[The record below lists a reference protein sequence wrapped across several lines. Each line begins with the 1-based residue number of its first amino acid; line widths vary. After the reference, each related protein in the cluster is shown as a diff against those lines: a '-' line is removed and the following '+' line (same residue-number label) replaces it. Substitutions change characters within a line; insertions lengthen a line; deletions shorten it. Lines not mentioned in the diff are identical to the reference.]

1 MSTFNEAQ
9 FKEGLVSELSLNDL
23 PSTQTSVKEFRD
35 EEVRPLSQ
43 SSSDGPIEFRI
54 NAQNSVDYLDLKN
67 TQIYVKMIVSKA
79 DGSDLTS
86 EKVGPAN
93 LFLQSLFSTVEMTLQ
108 NKGTITCNYNA
119 YRAYIPT
126 LLKYGQD
133 ALSSQLQTQG
143 WLMDDADSPGE
154 TDPSKINNGLFERA
168 KWIATSKSLD
178 LQGPFFHDLC
188 DMDRYILNQV
198 DVKIKL
204 YRNPASFALLAADN
218 STDFKIEL
226 EDIYIIARKVMVNPA
241 VLYGH
246 AQILE
251 KQNALY
257 RYTKK
262 EIRVQT
268 IATGSSSYIW
278 DNMFQGKRPEK
289 VIVGFVKSKALN
301 GDYATNPFNFE
312 HCNITQITVYNDGLP
327 IGGTP
332 VKTDFSKERSTV
344 TRAFTNLIQSEDKWR
359 RNEGLAIN
367 KDHFISGSILFLTFP
382 TTGSTCPL

>member
-1 MSTFNEAQ
+1 MN
-9 FKEGLVSELSLNDL
+9 
-23 PSTQTSVKEFRD
+23 
-35 EEVRPLSQ
+35 
-43 SSSDGPIEFRI
+43 
-54 NAQNSVDYLDLKN
+54 
-67 TQIYVKMIVSKA
+67 
-79 DGSDLTS
+79 
-86 EKVGPAN
+86 
-93 LFLQSLFSTVEMTLQ
+93 
-108 NKGTITCNYNA
+108 
-119 YRAYIPT
+119 
-126 LLKYGQD
+126 
-133 ALSSQLQTQG
+133 
-143 WLMDDADSPGE
+143 
-154 TDPSKINNGLFERA
+154 
-168 KWIATSKSLD
+168 
-178 LQGPFFHDLC
+178 
-188 DMDRYILNQV
+188 RYILNQV

-246 AQILE
+246 AQILK

-332 VKTDFSKERSTV
+332 VKTDFSKERCTV

-367 KDHFISGSILFLTFP
+367 KDHFISGSILFLFRSEP
-382 TTGSTCPL
+382 NFSHHGEYLSLVKSGKSQLAVQFGKVLTGEKKVFFVHSIMNVF